1 MRTRDAA
8 LVVLGAC
15 LGAGLAWAL
24 LDRVRPGPAGDEAAD
39 AAREVAALRE
49 RVATLERERLARPA
63 PLAASPRA
71 APAADAPAGGPDAA
85 GSDAAGR
92 DAGAPPARKAARGAP
107 AGADGEAA
115 APGAPANDPAAVA
128 LERLLGGPGATV
140 QFGGGGAW
148 VGGGAPAG
156 PPLDP
161 SDVRRLL
168 DDGTD
173 ASLVRAAQELMR
185 SRDRSFLADLVDRVN
200 RPEHRAAAP
209 QVIPTIA
216 ALKDRAWTALQ
227 ATGAP
232 DTPVDGDHGTA
243 WASKGPDMGVVT
255 LELTYDRAVRVDG
268 VRIHETLA
276 PGAVAKV
283 EALGPDR
290 TWVVVWEGTSTVR
303 PSPSFF
309 EPTVTPT
316 AFATDRIRLTLD
328 TNRVAGW
335 NEIDAVELVGDGWR
349 QWASGATASSCYA
362 DP

>member
-1 MRTRDAA
+1 MRARDVG

-24 LDRVRPGPAGDEAAD
+24 LDGARGGPVGEGGGD
-39 AAREVAALRE
+39 AARETAALRE
-49 RVATLERERLARPA
+49 RVAALERELVARPA
-63 PLAASPRA
+63 PLAAAPRR
-71 APAADAPAGGPDAA
+71 PAADADAA
-85 GSDAAGR
+85 AAA
-92 DAGAPPARKAARGAP
+92 DEPVATPPEAGPRRRPKARGDDA
-107 AGADGEAA
+107 AA
-115 APGAPANDPAAVA
+115 APGEAAGDAPVP
-128 LERLLGGPGATV
+128 LESLLGGPGGTV
-140 QFGGGGAW
+140 QFGNGGGW
-148 VGGGAPAG
+148 IRSEPPPG

-173 ASLVRAAQELMR
+173 ASLVRAAQEVMR
-185 SRDRSFLADLVDRVN
+185 SRDRSFLGDLIDRVN

-216 ALKDRAWTALQ
+216 SLKDRPWSALQ

-232 DTPVDGDHGTA
+232 DTPIDGDHGTA
-243 WASKGPDMGVVT
+243 WASKGPDMGNVT
-255 LELTYDRAVRVDG
+255 LELTYDRTVRVDA

-276 PGAVAKV
+276 PGAVAKI
-283 EALGPDR
+283 EAFGPDR
-290 TWVVVWEGTSTVR
+290 TWVTLWEGTSTVR

-309 EPTVTPT
+309 EPPVAATS
-316 AFATDRIRLTLD
+316 FATDRIRLTLD

-349 QWASGATASSCYA
+349 QWASGASASSSYA

>member
-1 MRTRDAA
+1 MRDPDGYDRGMRARDVG

-24 LDRVRPGPAGDEAAD
+24 LDGGRGVAVGDGAD
-39 AAREVAALRE
+39 AARETAALRE
-49 RVATLERERLARPA
+49 RVATLERELVARPEPLAAAPRRPA
-63 PLAASPRA
+63 PDGEAS
-71 APAADAPAGGPDAA
+71 PAADAPATAPPEAGPRRSRKARGDDAAAGGPSA
-85 GSDAAGR
+85 GD
-92 DAGAPPARKAARGAP
+92 P
-107 AGADGEAA
+107 AA
-115 APGAPANDPAAVA
+115 APTVQ
-128 LERLLGGPGATV
+128 LLGGPGWVRVAT
-140 QFGGGGAW
+140 
-148 VGGGAPAG
+148 PPG

-173 ASLVRAAQELMR
+173 ASLVRAAEEVMR

-209 QVIPTIA
+209 QLIPTIA
-216 ALKDRAWTALQ
+216 SLKDRPWTALQ

-232 DTPVDGDHGTA
+232 DTPIDGDHGTA
-243 WASKGPDMGVVT
+243 WASKGPDMGPVT
-255 LELTYDRAVRVDG
+255 LELTYDRAVRVDA

-283 EALGPDR
+283 EAFGPDR
-290 TWVVVWEGTSTVR
+290 TWVTLWEGTSAVR

-309 EPTVTPT
+309 EPPVAATS
-316 AFATDRIRLTLD
+316 FATDRLRLTLD

-349 QWASGATASSCYA
+349 QWASGATSSSSYA